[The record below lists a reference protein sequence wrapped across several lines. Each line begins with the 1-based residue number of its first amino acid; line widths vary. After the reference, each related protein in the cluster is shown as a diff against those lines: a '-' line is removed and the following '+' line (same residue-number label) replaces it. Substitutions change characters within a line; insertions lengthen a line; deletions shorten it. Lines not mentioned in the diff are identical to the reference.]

1 MRDLVNAFKALSNET
16 RFRILNLLLVICRR
30 KRVFSRKTKT
40 WITCG
45 CLALLFILL
54 LTSCSNE
61 SETSPAATIRPL
73 SQEVFRDG
81 FDSQNGTWETYS
93 GTDWGSASYKDG
105 KFHIENYTAS
115 QYSSASRIQGQFS
128 DFALEV
134 EMELVSG
141 SSASHQSVICRYN
154 ETGDCYIFCIDAN
167 GEYSIHK
174 SFEGV
179 ATMLKTAT
187 PSSYIKTGLGVTNK
201 VRVECIGK
209 SLTLYV
215 NGFRVAQVS
224 DGKLATGQVGL
235 AVKSASGEY
244 TEVAFDNVVIGTL

>member
-1 MRDLVNAFKALSNET
+1 MRDLVNAFKALSDKP
-16 RFRILNLLLVICRR
+16 RPRILNLLLVICRR

-54 LTSCSNE
+54 LSSCSNA
-61 SETSPAATIRPL
+61 SETSPTATVGPL
-73 SQEVFRDG
+73 NQVVFQDG
-81 FDSQNGTWETYS
+81 FDSQDGNWETYS
-93 GTDWGSASYKDG
+93 STDWGSAFYKDG
-105 KFHIENYTAS
+105 KFHITNNTAS

-134 EMELVSG
+134 EMELISG

-154 ETGDCYIFCIDAN
+154 ETGDCYLFCIDAN

-174 SFEGV
+174 SVEGV
-179 ATMLKTAT
+179 STMLKTA
-187 PSSYIKTGLGVTNK
+187 PSRYIKTGLGVTNK
-201 VRVECIGK
+201 VRVECIGD

-215 NGFRVAQVS
+215 NGFRVARVS
-224 DGKLATGQVGL
+224 DGKFATGKVGL

-244 TEVAFDNVVIGTL
+244 TEVAFDNVVIGTP